1 MNLDQWLDMVNFGL
15 VVLIW
20 LVQLI
25 IYPSLTHVAEA
36 AFGTW
41 HRRYM
46 LLISIIVGPL
56 MAAQLALAAAVFLT
70 ARDIPALLILGGV
83 CIVWL
88 SSLLLSVPCHRSLRR
103 RGKDRAV
110 INRLVRTNW
119 IRTVLWSGIFLL
131 GLSR

>member
-1 MNLDQWLDMVNFGL
+1 VSSDQWFDIVNFGL

-25 IYPSLTHVAEA
+25 IYPSLAHVDGAE
-36 AFGTW
+36 FKTW

-46 LLISIIVGPL
+46 QLITIIVGPL
-56 MAAQLALAAAVFLT
+56 MAAQMALAVQVFLL
-70 ARDIPALLILGGV
+70 ARDSAGLLILAG
-83 CIVWL
+83 IALVWA
-88 SSLLLSVPCHRSLRR
+88 SSLLLSVPCHQSLLR
-103 RGKDRAV
+103 RGKDRAI
-110 INRLVRTNW
+110 INRLVLTNW